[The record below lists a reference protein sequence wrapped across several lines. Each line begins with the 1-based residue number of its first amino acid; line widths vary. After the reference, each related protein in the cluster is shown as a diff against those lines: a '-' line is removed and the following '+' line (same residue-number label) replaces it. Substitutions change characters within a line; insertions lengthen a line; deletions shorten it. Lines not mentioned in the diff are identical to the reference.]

1 MNKVNP
7 YNHKEIEPKWQKI
20 WAKDKTY
27 SPDIKKAQK
36 PFYNLMMF
44 PYPSAEGLHVGNMY
58 AFTGA
63 DVFGRYK
70 RMTGYDVFEP
80 IGLDGFG
87 IHSENYAIKV
97 GRHPKEHA
105 EISEKN
111 FYNQLHMIGN
121 GYDWLRKLETYD
133 PSYYK
138 WTQWLFVQM
147 FKAGLAYKG
156 SAQVNWCPSCKTVLA
171 DEQVNDGK
179 CERCGTEVDRR
190 EMSSWYFKITEY
202 ADRLLANIDTIEWPA
217 KIKIA
222 QRQWIGK
229 SKGLSIDFEVAGLKK
244 PLTVWTKFWETVYGV
259 TFIVVSPEY
268 AKENLLDKV
277 NNKYAKDVIAYIKV
291 SLNKSDQERKAIKEK
306 TGIPTGIYAKSPVNG
321 HEVPIYVAD
330 YVLAEVGTGAVMG
343 VPAHDERDYE
353 FALKYKLPV
362 IRVVAPN
369 NSYYRSYLMGGKN
382 ISDKDLS
389 DVGVKIL
396 GQGKSGRKVEIP
408 KAKISEYEKLIQG
421 KLENGFWN
429 EYVGEQ
435 IVFLFKNDK
444 GEVKRYVLS
453 NANHKEISK
462 LASEY
467 TKGSISEE
475 VYPWNFLAD
484 VDIYKSQ
491 LIHEEMG
498 LMENSDKFNGLDT
511 HGEGKEKM
519 AEWMI
524 NEGFARWET
533 NYHLRDWLISRQRYW
548 GPPIPMI
555 NCKDCGWLPVP
566 EADLPVVLPDIK
578 DFKPQGNGT
587 SPLHNATDSWKVV
600 KCPNCGN
607 PAEREL
613 DVSDTFLD
621 SSWYFLRYPSVDSE
635 SSTSLPFDVEITK
648 KWLPVNAYIGGAEHA
663 VLHLL
668 YSRFV
673 TMFLKDKGY
682 LHFEEPF
689 PYFFGH
695 GLIIKDGAKMSKSK
709 GNVVNPDT
717 YIEKFGADTLR
728 AYLMFLG
735 PFDEG
740 GDFRDT
746 GIEGMGRFL
755 GRVWRLF
762 DNLEEKDADLAP
774 ETLAVMHKTISSVGT
789 DISSF
794 KYNTAISRVMEY
806 VNHLTEKKLYQ
817 KSSLSIL
824 LQLLAPFAPHMTE
837 ELWRGRLGNKSS
849 IHSSPWPTFEKK
861 YLISD
866 EIMIVIQVNGKLR
879 GTLEVGADSA
889 KNKDKL
895 ISEAKKDEKI
905 SKWLEG
911 KEVKKEIFVPGKLI
925 NFVVST

>member
-1 MNKVNP
+1 MNKLSS
-7 YNHKEIEPKWQKI
+7 YNHKEIEPKWQKV

-70 RMTGYDVFEP
+70 RMNGYDVLEP

-97 GRHPKEHA
+97 GRHPNQHA
-105 EISEKN
+105 EISENN

-156 SAQVNWCPSCKTVLA
+156 NAQVNWCPSCKTVLA
-171 DEQVNDGK
+171 DEQVNDAK
-179 CERCGTEVDRR
+179 CERCGTEVERR

-202 ADRLLANIDTIEWPA
+202 ADRLLANIDTIDWPA

-229 SKGLSIDFEVAGLKK
+229 SKGLSIDFEVDGVKK
-244 PLTVWTKFWETVYGV
+244 PLTVWTKFWETIHGV

-268 AKENLLDKV
+268 AKENLMDKV
-277 NNKYAKDVIAYIKV
+277 NDKYANDVIAYIKV

-306 TGIPTGIYAKSPVNG
+306 TGIPTGIYAKIPVNG
-321 HEVPIYVAD
+321 QEVPIYVAD

-343 VPAHDERDYE
+343 VPAHDERD
-353 FALKYKLPV
+353 FDFVKKYNLPV
-362 IRVVAPN
+362 IQVV
-369 NSYYRSYLMGGKN
+369 SYT
-382 ISDKDLS
+382 DKALDKEVS
-389 DVGVKIL
+389 AG
-396 GQGKSGRKVEIP
+396 
-408 KAKISEYEKLIQG
+408 KISHEGYDGDEVLI
-421 KLENGFWN
+421 
-429 EYVGEQ
+429 
-435 IVFLFKNDK
+435 
-444 GEVKRYVLS
+444 
-453 NANHKEISK
+453 
-462 LASEY
+462 
-467 TKGSISEE
+467 
-475 VYPWNFLAD
+475 
-484 VDIYKSQ
+484 
-491 LIHEEMG
+491 
-498 LMENSDKFNGLDT
+498 NSGDFNGLNASK
-511 HGEGKEKM
+511 EGKEKM
-519 AEWMI
+519 AQWMI
-524 NEGFARWET
+524 SEGFARWET

-555 NCKDCGWLPVP
+555 NCKDCGWQPVP
-566 EADLPVVLPDIK
+566 EDDLPVVLPDIK
-578 DFKPQGNGT
+578 DFKPQGDGT
-587 SPLHNATDSWKVV
+587 SPLHNAPESWKKV
-600 KCPNCGN
+600 KCPNCGKT
-607 PAEREL
+607 ADREL

-621 SSWYFLRYPSVDSE
+621 SSWYFLRYPSIDSE
-635 SSTSLPFDVEITK
+635 SSTTLPFDVEITK

-673 TMFLKDKGY
+673 TMFLNDKGY
-682 LHFEEPF
+682 LDFEEPF

-762 DNLEEKDADLAP
+762 DNLEGEGADLAP
-774 ETLAVMHKTISSVGT
+774 ETMALMHKTIRSAGL
-789 DISSF
+789 DISNF
-794 KYNTAISRVMEY
+794 KYNTAISRIMEY
-806 VNHLTEKKLYQ
+806 VNYLTDKKVYQ
-817 KSSLSIL
+817 KQALGTL

-837 ELWRGRLGNKSS
+837 ELWREKLGNKSS
-849 IHSSPWPTFEKK
+849 IHTSVWPKYDEK
-861 YLISD
+861 YLVSD
-866 EIMIVIQVNGKLR
+866 ETKIIVQVNGKLR
-879 GTLEVGADSA
+879 GTLEVDSSSA
-889 KNKDKL
+889 KDKVKL
-895 ISEAKKDEKI
+895 VSEAKGTTK
-905 SKWLEG
+905 SPNGWR
-911 KEVKKEIFVPGKLI
+911 VK
-925 NFVVST
+925 